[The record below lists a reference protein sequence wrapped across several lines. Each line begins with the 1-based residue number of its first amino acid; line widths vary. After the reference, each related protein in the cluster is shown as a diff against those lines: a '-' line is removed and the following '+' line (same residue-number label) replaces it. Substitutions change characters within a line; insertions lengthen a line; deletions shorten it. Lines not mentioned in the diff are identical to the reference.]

1 MASSCTYYVPKCGS
15 TRLCDQ
21 NCGLQSE
28 HRQTHTRT
36 DKSLKTEGP
45 MILSIYIF
53 YFKTVIIGGPI
64 SAHPLFI
71 LLYSKYPFI
80 FFEKINQTDNS
91 FEKDCITVQTNFIIF
106 KLKLQNPVIRICVW

>member
-1 MASSCTYYVPKCGS
+1 MASSCTSYEPNCGS
-15 TRLCDQ
+15 TSLCDQ

-45 MILSIYIF
+45 MILSIDIF

-64 SAHPLFI
+64 VINTQFYNNWLCLPL
-71 LLYSKYPFI
+71 L
-80 FFEKINQTDNS
+80 
-91 FEKDCITVQTNFIIF
+91 ITEQEI
-106 KLKLQNPVIRICVW
+106 